1 ARVCSR
7 QYYAKP
13 AQGPRASCPAKPE
26 VPVSPTARSKAPP
39 SWPGAHTT
47 PYRSQKIAGR
57 WRRAE
62 VAPQHGRVRRRSRA
76 LQVYACQTEARISHL
91 SWSKAY
97 ARLPLSAFRRICVSE
112 PFNYRDFWRENRSEE
127 RRV

>member
-1 ARVCSR
+1 
-7 QYYAKP
+7 
-13 AQGPRASCPAKPE
+13 
-26 VPVSPTARSKAPP
+26 
-39 SWPGAHTT
+39 
-47 PYRSQKIAGR
+47 R

-76 LQVYACQTEARISHL
+76 LQVCACQTEARISHL

-112 PFNYRDFWRENRSEE
+112 PFNYRDFWRENRLQSTREGARPYEWTRAAVRRQGDGLGVLKNGKPDGGTTLLCRRSEE
-127 RRV
+127 HTSELQSPDQ